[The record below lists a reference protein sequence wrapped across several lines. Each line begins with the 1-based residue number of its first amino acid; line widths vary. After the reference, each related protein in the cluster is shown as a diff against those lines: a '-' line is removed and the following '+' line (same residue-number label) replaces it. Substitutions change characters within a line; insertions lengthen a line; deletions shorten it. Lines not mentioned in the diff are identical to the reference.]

1 MPSPIA
7 HSATAYFLHKIT
19 SQNTRSSHLSRNRFA
34 ELAYIIVIGNIADFD
49 FIPHLILEGSF
60 HRGPS
65 HSLCIALL
73 ISISCTLIFTWFDK
87 LKFQRLFL
95 LTFGIYISHLVLDF
109 WTAGGSGMQLL
120 WPFTDTFVKS
130 PIAFFPSVRHSEG
143 LFYPGHI
150 FFITFETIYSVVL
163 LLFINRYQKYKRQN
177 QNT

>member
-7 HSATAYFLHKIT
+7 HSATAYFLYKIT
-19 SQNTRSSHLSRNRFA
+19 PQNNRSIHLNRHRWID
-34 ELAYIIVIGNIADFD
+34 LAYIIVIGNIADLD

-73 ISISCTLIFTWFDK
+73 ISIGCTLIFKWLHQST
-87 LKFQRLFL
+87 FQRLFL
-95 LTFGIYISHLVLDF
+95 LTFGIYISHLFLDF
-109 WTAGGSGMQLL
+109 WTAGGSGMKLL
-120 WPFTDTFVKS
+120 WPFTNAFIKS

-150 FFITFETIYSVVL
+150 VFMTFETIYSVVL
-163 LLFINRYQKYKRQN
+163 LVFINRYQKYKRQN